1 MSIETSPIRYLG
13 WRAVFQTGTYT
24 VVGSGDT
31 QSEAL
36 IMLRSAWAEHCR
48 RNLNADP
55 GYLDEFIDDVNYEQV
70 VIPSGV
76 LDGKVITTT
85 PLPKPTVEEIVA
97 LALDPSKGSPVRMLG
112 DDENDTGYGNA
123 WTHRERGEEWVHAA
137 DVFSYDEV
145 CALLTDIGVSAYAE
159 QTGGGCGTIYAGP
172 LVPFEHAEYDHGK
185 PTGGVEIEMRYKVAL
200 GPGVYGWGK
209 GPSVG
214 NLAESWVG
222 PNDDGESG
230 EGNNLADLAITST
243 RQIAALIALY
253 VIDSADLDYV
263 EAIGLDATQRGIP
276 QNGA

>member
-1 MSIETSPIRYLG
+1 MTRPIRYLG
-13 WRAVFQTGTYT
+13 WRAVFETGHYT
-24 VVGSGDT
+24 VTGVGDT

-36 IMLRSAWAEHCR
+36 LMLRSAWAEHCR
-48 RNLNADP
+48 TNHNASPD
-55 GYLDEFIDDVNYEQV
+55 YLGEYIDDVNYEQV
-70 VIPSGV
+70 VIPSGT
-76 LDGKVITTT
+76 LDGKVIVTT
-85 PLPKPTVEEIVA
+85 PLPNPTVEEIVA
-97 LALDPSKGSPVRMLG
+97 LANDTTKGSPVRNLG
-112 DDENDTGYGNA
+112 GDENDTGYGNA

-145 CALLTDIGVSAYAE
+145 CDLLTDIGVIAYAE
-159 QTGGGCGTIYAGP
+159 QTGGGCGTIYAGS
-172 LVPFEHAEYDHGK
+172 LFPFEHAEFDHGK
-185 PTGGVEIEMRYKVAL
+185 PTGGVEIEMRYKVAV

-230 EGNNLADLAITST
+230 EGNNLADLAVTNT

-253 VIDSADLDYV
+253 VIDAADFDNV
-263 EAIGLDATQRGIP
+263 TAIGLDATQRGIP